1 MRRTGAVSLGLALAV
16 AWALDALGQG
26 AGQPEAK
33 QPFEIVRSIQAI
45 QDQIVLGNANAK
57 VRLPK
62 VIAQL
67 SERLLAANH
76 EAWRDPKNARAAIV
90 YTLSGGPAKVLR
102 KVIEI
107 GLSPAPYLE
116 LMRGSLAY
124 AEGRYDEAKKSL
136 SQVEASALAPA
147 VGAHIAMIQSAL
159 ISKDDPREALRL
171 LDKARVMLPGTL
183 VEEAAL
189 RRELILA
196 EEVSDIDKFAALSS
210 EYVWRFPR
218 SEYFDS
224 FRQQFASAAIGF
236 SLAADS
242 NGSAKI
248 EKLIA
253 QLDATGQLRLYL
265 EIGYRG
271 VIGGKAGAALLAALK
286 AKQFSQ
292 SGTVE
297 YERAALYEAAAL
309 TLTGQSETGVEK
321 LQAVDSR
328 RLSRQDV
335 ELKDTTTSLAK
346 LIGDP
351 SANPSGSAMPEGAE
365 PGITSPSA
373 TQASASAS
381 ALIDSIQQKL
391 GQTDEVLEGKSL

>member
-1 MRRTGAVSLGLALAV
+1 MRRSGAASLGLALAV
-16 AWALDALGQG
+16 AWASNALGQG

-33 QPFEIVRSIQAI
+33 QPFEIVRSIEAI
-45 QDQIVLGNANAK
+45 QDQIVLGHANAK

-67 SERLLAANH
+67 CERLLGANH
-76 EAWRDPKNARAAIV
+76 EVWRDPKNARAAIV

-136 SQVEASALAPA
+136 SQVEASALAPT
-147 VGAHIAMIQSAL
+147 VGAHIAMIQSTL
-159 ISKDDPREALRL
+159 ITKDDPREALRL
-171 LDKARVMLPGTL
+171 LDKARVLLPGTL

-210 EYVWRFPR
+210 EYVWRFPH

-224 FRQQFASAAIGF
+224 FRQQFASAAIRF

-253 QLDATGQLRLYL
+253 QLDAPRQLWLYL

-271 VIGGKAGAALLAALK
+271 IIGGKAGAALLAALK

-292 SGTVE
+292 AGSAE
-297 YERAALYEAAAL
+297 HERAALYEAAGL
-309 TLTGQSETGVEK
+309 ILTGQFETGVEK
-321 LQAVDSR
+321 LQAIDGR

-335 ELKDTTTSLAK
+335 ELKDTTASLAK

-351 SANPSGSAMPEGAE
+351 SAIPPGLAVPEGAE
-365 PGITSPSA
+365 PAMTSPNA
-373 TQASASAS
+373 TQASDSAS

-391 GQTDEVLEGKSL
+391 GQTDEVLEGKSP